1 MIRGGH
7 IDLTILGA
15 MQVSENGDLAN
26 WMIPGT
32 MVKGMGGAMDLVS
45 AASTKVIVTM
55 EHKARDG
62 SPKILKNC
70 TLPVTGQQCVDLIIT
85 DMAVF
90 EVVQGEGLRLIE
102 IAPNIDISDI
112 VSSTGCEFSV
122 VDDLKEMRQ
131 VNLDDCQ

>member
-1 MIRGGH
+1 M
-7 IDLTILGA
+7 LGA

-45 AASTKVIVTM
+45 AESTRVVVTM

-70 TLPVTGQQCVDLIIT
+70 TLPVTGN
-85 DMAVF
+85 F
-90 EVVQGEGLRLIE
+90 
-102 IAPNIDISDI
+102 PHWNIS
-112 VSSTGCEFSV
+112 
-122 VDDLKEMRQ
+122 
-131 VNLDDCQ
+131 

>member
-1 MIRGGH
+1 MNFNFFRGH

-70 TLPVTGQQCVDLIIT
+70 TLPVTG
-85 DMAVF
+85 
-90 EVVQGEGLRLIE
+90 
-102 IAPNIDISDI
+102 NININ
-112 VSSTGCEFSV
+112 V
-122 VDDLKEMRQ
+122 
-131 VNLDDCQ
+131 

>member
-1 MIRGGH
+1 MEDRTFEPFFRGH
-7 IDLTILGA
+7 INLTMLGA

-45 AASTKVIVTM
+45 AESTRVVVTM

-70 TLPVTGQQCVDLIIT
+70 TLPVTGNFPYWNISYDRDGYAHFNSRSTVR
-85 DMAVF
+85 
-90 EVVQGEGLRLIE
+90 GLNNHRY
-102 IAPNIDISDI
+102 
-112 VSSTGCEFSV
+112 SSV
-122 VDDLKEMRQ
+122 
-131 VNLDDCQ
+131 